1 MTHVHA
7 CDVSSLEGVREG
19 EQGVLRGIHE
29 EQSRESFGERDK
41 AKDPERGFRFFQRT
55 NLDFRRNQ
63 IKANRQI
70 N

>member
-7 CDVSSLEGVREG
+7 CDVRSLEGVREG

-41 AKDPERGFRFFQRT
+41 AKDPERGFRFFRRT
-55 NLDFRRNQ
+55 SLDFRRN
-63 IKANRQI
+63 KI
-70 N
+70 NQG